1 MNKRTQIDHN
11 EFLPVLMDRA
21 LSGDSHAEEEL
32 WQQMIKVVHKYS
44 EIICQKKHV
53 GESEV
58 EDIVQNSMISIMSV
72 LRNTPSRLQAIG
84 KWSSWLYRVVDN
96 KVNDHLRW
104 IRNRQTI
111 SLDKSFNDSEE
122 NTATL
127 LDFLPSN
134 VSGPED
140 KAGQRQMIKAA
151 IKLISGLS
159 KERQDV
165 FRLYIQGMTQ
175 KEIAEHTGLPQT
187 TVNNYIYRML
197 NKLRDFRDNQEN

>member
-1 MNKRTQIDHN
+1 
-11 EFLPVLMDRA
+11 
-21 LSGDSHAEEEL
+21 
-32 WQQMIKVVHKYS
+32 
-44 EIICQKKHV
+44 
-53 GESEV
+53 
-58 EDIVQNSMISIMSV
+58 MISIMSV

-175 KEIAEHTGLPQT
+175 KKIAEHTGLPQT